1 LDRCTGSGCGTGPA
15 SAPVFELRQRRGT
28 RADSF
33 PWRFDYRKEE
43 ALKKIGLAL
52 VILCVLGTLGFAQ
65 TKEYVVGY
73 IPMGFNNP
81 HFEHERD
88 GVVAALKA
96 ATGIKI
102 KYQEMDGQWDAVKIT
117 NAFETLLAQNVAGI
131 IISTFAPDTIRP
143 LMDQAKK
150 KHIFV
155 VAADVMIGGEDAAVI
170 TDNRAAGNQ
179 IGEYAVKRLGGKGS
193 VLILEGKGN
202 PEAEKRTAGFEEI
215 IAKYPGM
222 VVLDRQNSNGDMNT
236 AMNIMENWLQKYK
249 KIDLVNGV
257 NDPASLGALSA
268 IEAANRQR
276 EMFLVS
282 VDGYEEGIQAIRDN
296 RSLVAIGQQQPD
308 TIGAECAKAMIA
320 LLKGQK
326 PARQTLM
333 IPTKLITG
341 ANLGESTF

>member
-1 LDRCTGSGCGTGPA
+1 MKRIILV
-15 SAPVFELRQRRGT
+15 VFILG
-28 RADSF
+28 AICSI
-33 PWRFDYRKEE
+33 
-43 ALKKIGLAL
+43 AL
-52 VILCVLGTLGFAQ
+52 AQ
-65 TKEYVVGY
+65 TKEFVVGY

-81 HFEHERD
+81 HFEHERN
-88 GVVAALKA
+88 GVVKGLQDAQ
-96 ATGIKI
+96 GIKI

-117 NAFETLLAQNVAGI
+117 NAFETLLAQNVNGI

-143 LMDQAKK
+143 LITEAKQK
-150 KHIFV
+150 KIFV

-170 TDNRAAGNQ
+170 TDNRLAGNQ
-179 IGEYAVKRLGGKGS
+179 IGEYAVKRLKAKGN

-215 IAKYPGM
+215 LAKYSGI

-249 KIDLVNGV
+249 KVDLVNGV

-268 IEAANRQR
+268 IEAANRQK

-296 RSLVAIGQQQPD
+296 RSLVAIAQQQPD
-308 TIGAECAKAMIA
+308 TIGEECAKAMVL
-320 LLKGQK
+320 LLKGRK
-326 PARQTLM
+326 PAKSTVL
-333 IPTKLITG
+333 IPTKLIT
-341 ANLGESTF
+341 ASNLDESSF